1 MEEQHFQKMPTPDD
15 YLARPKPCMRLA
27 KASTPAGQ
35 RPFRVILDPASDG
48 SEVRFAIMDRVDNE
62 FLPRIG
68 YALYLH
74 ASPSN

>member
-1 MEEQHFQKMPTPDD
+1 
-15 YLARPKPCMRLA
+15 MRLA